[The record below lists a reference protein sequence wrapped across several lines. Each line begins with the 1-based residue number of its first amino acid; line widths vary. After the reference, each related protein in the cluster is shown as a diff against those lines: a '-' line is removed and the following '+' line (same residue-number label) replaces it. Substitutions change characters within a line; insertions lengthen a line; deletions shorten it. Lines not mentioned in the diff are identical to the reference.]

1 MGRILG
7 PVDLG
12 GRNTQPQELS
22 GDNNLL
28 GAYNGLVARGAL
40 QDDGAQRAVLE
51 QLMRI
56 SDQLGASSNNGGL
69 AGFFRRRRSAP
80 KGLYL
85 WGGVGGGKTLLMD
98 LFFETAPT
106 AFKQR
111 VHFHE
116 FMDKIHQSVA
126 KIRAKS
132 TKAEKEGD
140 PIAQVVKP
148 IIKEVRLLCFDEF
161 HVNDITNAML
171 LGRLFEKF
179 FAAGMVVVATSNVPP
194 EGLYKD
200 GLNRALFLPF
210 IDLIKSHCE
219 VEELGAA
226 RDYRLDKLSSQPVF
240 HFGSAPQ
247 TQEAMNQIWRK
258 LTGGQAG
265 QPGVVVV
272 LGREIKVPSQAMGA
286 ARFAFGDLCEQPL
299 GARDYLAICNAFHTL
314 MIDNIP
320 QFSRDSSN
328 AAKRFI
334 LLVDTLYDR
343 GVKLAASFE
352 APLEALSGDR
362 DTAFEF
368 RRCESRLREM
378 ASDAY
383 LSAPRKMEV

>member
-1 MGRILG
+1 MDLIAQDSQLQKSPGQQDIFAAYDGLVLSGALRDDLVQREALERLGRIS
-7 PVDLG
+7 
-12 GRNTQPQELS
+12 N
-22 GDNNLL
+22 
-28 GAYNGLVARGAL
+28 
-40 QDDGAQRAVLE
+40 
-51 QLMRI
+51 
-56 SDQLGASSNNGGL
+56 QLGASSNNGGL

-80 KGLYL
+80 DGLYL

-98 LFFETAPT
+98 LFFQTAPIT
-106 AFKQR
+106 FKRR

-116 FMDKIHQSVA
+116 FMDKIHQSIA
-126 KIRAKS
+126 KVRAKS
-132 TKAEKEGD
+132 SKTHREGD

-148 IIKEVRLLCFDEF
+148 IIREVRLLCFDEF

-179 FAAGMVVVATSNVPP
+179 FAAGMVVVATSNLPP

-210 IDLIKSHCE
+210 IDLLKSRCE
-219 VEELGAA
+219 VMELGAA
-226 RDYRLDKLSSQPVF
+226 IDYRRDKLSSLPVF
-240 HFGSAPQ
+240 HFGSATK

-258 LTGGQAG
+258 LAGGQAD
-265 QPGVVVV
+265 QSGVVEV

-286 ARFAFGDLCEQPL
+286 ARFAFGDLCDQPL

-320 QFSRDSSN
+320 QFSRDNSN

-368 RRCESRLREM
+368 KRCESRLREM

-383 LSAPRKMEV
+383 LSAPRKMQV

>member
-1 MGRILG
+1 MPAEDHALLTAYERL
-7 PVDLG
+7 VSG
-12 GRNTQPQELS
+12 GGLS
-22 GDNNLL
+22 ADPG
-28 GAYNGLVARGAL
+28 
-40 QDDGAQRAVLE
+40 QRAALE
-51 QLMRI
+51 RLARI
-56 SDQLGASSNNGGL
+56 SERLVQPSSNGGI
-69 AGFFRRRRSAP
+69 AGFFRRRRNAP

-98 LFFETAPT
+98 LFFETAPI
-106 AFKQR
+106 AYKRR

-116 FMDKIHQSVA
+116 FMDEIHQSVA
-126 KIRAKS
+126 KVRAKS
-132 TKAEKEGD
+132 TKTGKEGD

-148 IIKEVRLLCFDEF
+148 VIRETRLLCFDEF

-179 FAAGMVVVATSNVPP
+179 FSAGMVVVATSNVAP
-194 EGLYKD
+194 EGLYRH

-210 IDLIKSHCE
+210 IDLLNSHCE
-219 VEELGAA
+219 VMELKAGK
-226 RDYRLDKLSSQPVF
+226 DYRLDKLSSQPVF
-240 HFGSAPQ
+240 QFGPPEKTKSAMD
-247 TQEAMNQIWRK
+247 EIWQK
-258 LTGGQAG
+258 LSGGQG
-265 QPGVVVV
+265 DETDVVEV
-272 LGREIKVPSQAMGA
+272 LGRELKVPRQAMGA

-299 GARDYLAICNAFHTL
+299 GARDYLALCNVFHTL
-314 MIDNIP
+314 VIDNIP
-320 QFSRDSSN
+320 QFFRDNSN

-352 APLEALSGDR
+352 VALEDLSGDR

-383 LSAPRKMEV
+383 LSAPRKLAV

>member
-1 MGRILG
+1 MGRIVG
-7 PVDLG
+7 PTGV
-12 GRNTQPQELS
+12 GRQNTQPLDQPGPS
-22 GDNNLL
+22 GLL
-28 GAYNGLVARGAL
+28 ATYEGLVTRGAL
-40 QDDGAQRAVLE
+40 FDDGAQRAALGRLE
-51 QLMRI
+51 II
-56 SDQLGASSNNGGL
+56 SDCLGQSSGNGGV
-69 AGFFRRRRSAP
+69 AGFFRRRRNAP

-98 LFFETAPT
+98 LFFETAPIVC
-106 AFKQR
+106 KRR

-126 KIRAKS
+126 KVRAKPS
-132 TKAEKEGD
+132 KIRNDGD

-148 IIKEVRLLCFDEF
+148 IIKKVRLLCFDEF

-194 EGLYKD
+194 DGLYKD

-210 IDLIKSHCE
+210 LDQLKSHCE
-219 VEELGAA
+219 VMELAA
-226 RDYRLDKLSSQPVF
+226 TTDYRRDKLSSQPVF
-240 HFGSAPQ
+240 QYGSPPE
-247 TQEAMNQIWRK
+247 TKEAMDQIWHK
-258 LTGGQAG
+258 LRGGQSDK
-265 QPGVVVV
+265 PGVVES
-272 LGREIKVPSQAMGA
+272 LGREIRVPRQSMGA
-286 ARFAFGDLCEQPL
+286 ARFSFDDLCEQPL
-299 GARDYLAICNAFHTL
+299 GARDYLAVAHAFHTL
-314 MIDNIP
+314 MIDNVP
-320 QFSRDSSN
+320 QFCRDNSN

-383 LSAPRKMEV
+383 LSAPRNMDA